1 MTRMTRRATR
11 APDDACRSAIP
22 PAAYAEPVHVRQ
34 WGAFVLRIGEPARD
48 PSMGS
53 YPAVQFIDPHSRA
66 QPAILASPGQ
76 SKSMRIPGRS
86 HHTAIFAMKPI
97 A

>member
-1 MTRMTRRATR
+1 
-11 APDDACRSAIP
+11 
-22 PAAYAEPVHVRQ
+22 
-34 WGAFVLRIGEPARD
+34 
-48 PSMGS
+48 MGS